1 MLLVAIWLKVSLPRA
16 GGAASFVIMGRWV
29 AQPMPPPVAVVPVA
43 LVAPAAA
50 DAPALVNVLA
60 VPPPN
65 APLQFSQRP
74 WELCSYAR
82 ATKAISSLKRKA
94 AKAAALS
101 EEASASCCAEA
112 MPPASNSPSVL
123 QRSIGRAKLCKF
135 GRSLCECGAGC
146 AYCAS
151 AVEIADGG
159 AREKKC
165 SKQMHVDF
173 ECNGLFGSRHG
184 LKQCWYCA
192 RGIGKVVYNP

>member
-1 MLLVAIWLKVSLPRA
+1 MAERTDPTAHIVDR
-16 GGAASFVIMGRWV
+16 
-29 AQPMPPPVAVVPVA
+29 
-43 LVAPAAA
+43 
-50 DAPALVNVLA
+50 
-60 VPPPN
+60 
-65 APLQFSQRP
+65 
-74 WELCSYAR
+74 
-82 ATKAISSLKRKA
+82 KRKNR
-94 AKAAALS
+94 ALLNMMNDGRLS
-101 EEASASCCAEA
+101 KDD
-112 MPPASNSPSVL
+112 ASNSPSVL